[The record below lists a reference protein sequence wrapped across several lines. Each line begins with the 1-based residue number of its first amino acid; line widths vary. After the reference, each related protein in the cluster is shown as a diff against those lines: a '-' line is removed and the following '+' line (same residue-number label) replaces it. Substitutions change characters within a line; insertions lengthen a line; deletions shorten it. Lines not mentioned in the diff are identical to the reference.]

1 MPAQAVKQEGAQ
13 FSSNSTADSW
23 CRDLYGLPISNS
35 EIQVDSVTA
44 KALLALPDALLR
56 KITSAGTQH
65 RSRLALTKSKRN
77 DCSLSLALPTFE
89 GSLQVPVLFC
99 IVTCLRDAAPAPGKR
114 LEGVVRAR
122 SPGSTI
128 QPTNHP
134 DPNDTTSSISTSS
147 SYSGAPKPSAITFTQ
162 ISGAVNVSSRSPRA
176 PRTVPSR
183 LERFAVISVDTASVP
198 TKRRRHNTPSKLE
211 IKSRNLGVNLQLDFL
226 VQI

>member
-13 FSSNSTADSW
+13 YSSNSTADSW

-99 IVTCLRDAAPAPGKR
+99 ISDMSKR
-114 LEGVVRAR
+114 CGSGSWEAVRGR
-122 SPGSTI
+122 CPGSFSGVDD
-128 QPTNHP
+128 PTH
-134 DPNDTTSSISTSS
+134 
-147 SYSGAPKPSAITFTQ
+147 Q
-162 ISGAVNVSSRSPRA
+162 SSRSQ
-176 PRTVPSR
+176 
-183 LERFAVISVDTASVP
+183 
-198 TKRRRHNTPSKLE
+198 RHNLLDINKL
-211 IKSRNLGVNLQLDFL
+211 VLQWRS
-226 VQI
+226 